1 MVKGSVSAGRRHR
14 PCSILIALQDNS
26 GLKLYDKNGDGFI
39 VELRKGDVLIFAGDM
54 PHNGLQSRSGEVNYR
69 LFGYF
74 PTSLSEV
81 PWSTQGCEESRIK
94 VVNHMI
100 SFTSDDS
107 GRAKRRKAG
116 EEEEAVAREKRDRL
130 LDATDPMLADF
141 KDELYEKTLYDR
153 GQQTFY
159 HFSDKLWYSGIDT
172 AKVTQDGSNRASR
185 YLTSIPVVAR
195 DLYSHCEHFSQDDFW
210 FDYDLPKD
218 GSSKSVCKALLSK
231 YRKDCAYCVVCPLK
245 VNE

>member
-1 MVKGSVSAGRRHR
+1 MVNKSVSAGRRHR
-14 PCSILIALQDNS
+14 PCSVLIALQDNS

-39 VELRKGDVLIFAGDM
+39 VELGKGDVLIFAGDM

-81 PWSTQGCEESRIK
+81 PWSTQGCEESRIN
-94 VVNHMI
+94 VDHHRI

-107 GRAKRRKAG
+107 RRATKRRKAEG
-116 EEEEAVAREKRDRL
+116 EEDVAREKRDRL
-130 LDATDPMLADF
+130 LDATDPMLVTF
-141 KDELYEKTLYDR
+141 NDEMYEKTLYDR
-153 GQQTFY
+153 GRQTFY

-185 YLTSIPVVAR
+185 YLTSIPPVAR
-195 DLYSHCEHFSQDDFW
+195 TLYCPCKHFLLEDFGFDLAADN
-210 FDYDLPKD
+210 FD
-218 GSSKSVCKALLSK
+218 KAERKRCQTLLSK
-231 YRKDCAYCVVCPLK
+231 YRKDCSYCSQ
-245 VNE
+245 